1 MKLKLI
7 SSLLLAGLLAG
18 CGKGGGSNQGGE
30 ASLAELNRA
39 ASAVAMM
46 NGGRP
51 PRSVDELTNLLS
63 QQSLRLPTPPA
74 GKKLVIDASGQ
85 VSFGNQ

>member
-1 MKLKLI
+1 MKLKLV

-18 CGKGGGSNQGGE
+18 CGKGGGNNKSGE

-46 NGGRP
+46 NGGKP
-51 PRSVDELTNLLS
+51 PRSIDELTNVLS

-85 VSFGNQ
+85 VSFGDQ

>member
-1 MKLKLI
+1 MNLKLV

-18 CGKGGGSNQGGE
+18 CGKVGGDNKSGE

-51 PRSVDELTNLLS
+51 PRSINELTNVLS
-63 QQSLRLPTPPA
+63 QQNLRPPTPPA
-74 GKKLVIDASGQ
+74 GKKLVIDGSGQ
-85 VSFGNQ
+85 VTFDNQ